1 MAKKSKQEKIVAEVE
16 PKKAYN
22 IIDSEEVL
30 MREMIFDLRDK
41 GFDINRIAAR
51 LEIQKTIVEDILIN
65 R

>member
-41 GFDINRIAAR
+41 GFDTNRIAAR

>member
-51 LEIQKTIVEDILIN
+51 LEIQKTIVEDILNN